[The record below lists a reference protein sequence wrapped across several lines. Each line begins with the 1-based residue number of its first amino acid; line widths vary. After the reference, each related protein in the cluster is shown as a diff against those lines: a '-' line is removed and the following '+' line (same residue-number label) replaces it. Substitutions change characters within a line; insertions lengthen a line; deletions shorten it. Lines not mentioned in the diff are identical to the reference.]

1 MFALALVRLY
11 YSALLL
17 RQTEE
22 MVATRAQ
29 GAKEALRPKEELGS
43 KRLRSP
49 EPAII
54 LVMSSRTDRSRRDA
68 IRETWANGRRDVKF
82 LVGRYGCDIPP
93 TNRAPHACE
102 VLTVATDSEARDWN
116 TVTAQVDTELD
127 KEMQQHNDTLLL
139 EMVDEYRTL
148 PLKLKLGYAWAVK
161 NTDVSWIIKTDDDVY
176 LRPAAMQA
184 WFGGPDLQL
193 APRFTMVAG
202 GFVKG
207 PVLRKGKWREL
218 KYPLGTW
225 PAYPLGATHAAT
237 RALAQYVAD
246 RVTSL
251 VDYEGE
257 DVSMAVWMAQAPFH
271 REVHLRPTELFY
283 NLLSTK
289 EAASC
294 ILDTDFLSTGAN
306 VSCGGYKAPTCARCS
321 DGLPTGRGHLPAGWI
336 WNDKTACKGD
346 CIWNDKYARC
356 DLKPDRPAPENRTT
370 TNPLKALSVSHN
382 IDPERMRACYQ
393 HEIKGSGLLIKNT

>member
-29 GAKEALRPKEELGS
+29 GAKEALRRPKEELGS

-102 VLTVATDSEARDWN
+102 VLTVATDSEARNWN
-116 TVTAQVDTELD
+116 TVTARVDTELD

-193 APRFTMVAG
+193 AP
-202 GFVKG
+202 
-207 PVLRKGKWREL
+207 
-218 KYPLGTW
+218 
-225 PAYPLGATHAAT
+225 
-237 RALAQYVAD
+237 
-246 RVTSL
+246 
-251 VDYEGE
+251 
-257 DVSMAVWMAQAPFH
+257 
-271 REVHLRPTELFY
+271 
-283 NLLSTK
+283 
-289 EAASC
+289 
-294 ILDTDFLSTGAN
+294 
-306 VSCGGYKAPTCARCS
+306 
-321 DGLPTGRGHLPAGWI
+321 
-336 WNDKTACKGD
+336 
-346 CIWNDKYARC
+346 
-356 DLKPDRPAPENRTT
+356 ENRTT